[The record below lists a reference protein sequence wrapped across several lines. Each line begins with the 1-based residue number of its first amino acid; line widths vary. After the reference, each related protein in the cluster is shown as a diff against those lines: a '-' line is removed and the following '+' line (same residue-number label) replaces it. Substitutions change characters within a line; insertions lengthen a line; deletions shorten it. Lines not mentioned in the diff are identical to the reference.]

1 MMEATLRGATT
12 IPTFDSLLRPPGP
25 GNGPVAPD
33 RLQNGLAKSE
43 VLDDNVPTTMPG
55 NLGLETPPTRFE
67 LEQFSK
73 QFSREQWQILC
84 QNRGFVHFLA
94 DDLAACRL
102 LAKKV
107 LERHGKP
114 LGPVND

>member
-1 MMEATLRGATT
+1 
-12 IPTFDSLLRPPGP
+12 
-25 GNGPVAPD
+25 VAPD

-43 VLDDNVPTTMPG
+43 VSEDNVPTTMPG
-55 NLGLETPPTRFE
+55 NLGLETPPTRSE

-107 LERHGKP
+107 LKRHGKP